1 MTNRFAPI
9 SEPQKQYLMSN
20 ASITVFGGAVGSA
33 KSYGSLLRMLRWV
46 GDKHFV
52 GVFFRKNESTLRS
65 SGGLFWDAVELYQTF
80 DPRVTYTTKPM
91 VIKFPSGATISFM
104 GMKDD
109 HDKEK
114 IRGLQFSAAVVDEAN
129 QVAPD
134 HIMMIQSRLRT
145 KANMIPNLALTCNPN
160 PDHVIAKWVDWHLY
174 PKGTV
179 QFDKYTGQDVDIGGR
194 TDQSKNNTIRYG
206 VQVNGEYVFS
216 ESKQELVEKYPDIC
230 AQIPPI
236 TFTYIGATIFDNPP
250 LLKNNPQY
258 LSTLMNLPRLQ
269 RERDLFGNWWAVPES
284 AGYFKRDWC
293 GDPIT
298 HPPMN
303 MKVKRVRAWD
313 LAASEKSETNAD
325 PDYTVGALVS
335 RTSTGQF
342 FVEDIIR
349 FRKRH
354 GSVIDSVIEVCKR
367 DKEYYGNVDTII
379 PQDPAAAG
387 KIAAQYIVKELA
399 ASGFGCRLDKV
410 GNRGKMERAK
420 PFFALSEAGSV
431 SFIKADWNDYTFSEL
446 EAFDGTGKSGHD
458 DILDA
463 IASGIN
469 FLAKNKTIPD
479 FNLEVITN
487 G

>member
-1 MTNRFAPI
+1 MKFAPI

-20 ASITVFGGAVGSA
+20 ANITVFGGAVGSA
-33 KSYGSLLRMLRWV
+33 KTFGSLLRMLRWV
-46 GDKHFV
+46 NDPHFV
-52 GVFFRKNESTLRS
+52 GVFFRKNESTLRAA
-65 SGGLFWDAVELYQTF
+65 GGLFYDAIELYRQY

-91 VIKFPSGATISFM
+91 VIKFPSGAIISFM

-114 IRGLQFSAAVVDEAN
+114 IRGLQISAAVVDEAN

-134 HIMMIQSRLRT
+134 HIMMIISRLRT
-145 KANMIPNLALTCNPN
+145 KAKMIPNIALTCNPN
-160 PDHVIAKWVDWHLY
+160 PSHVIAKWVEWHLY

-179 QFDKYTGQDVDIGGR
+179 EFDKYTGQEVDIGGR
-194 TDQSKNNTIRYG
+194 TDQSKNNVLRYA
-206 VQVNGEYVFS
+206 VQVDGDYVFS
-216 ESKQELVEKYPDIC
+216 ESKKELMEKYPEIC

-284 AGYFKRDWC
+284 AGFFKRDWC
-293 GDPIT
+293 GELVKFPPIEG
-298 HPPMN
+298 
-303 MKVKRVRAWD
+303 VKRVRAWD
-313 LAASEKSETNAD
+313 LAASEKTEVNAD

-335 RTSTGQF
+335 RTKTGNY

-349 FRKRH
+349 VRKRH
-354 GSVIDSVIEVCKR
+354 GSVIDLVIDTAKKDR
-367 DKEYYGNVDTII
+367 EYYGNVDIII

-387 KIAAQYIVKELA
+387 KTAAKYFVDQLA
-399 ASGFGCRLDKV
+399 SEGLGCKLDKV
-410 GNRGKMERAK
+410 GNKGKLERAK
-420 PFFALSEAGSV
+420 PFFALTEAGSV
-431 SFIKADWNDYTFSEL
+431 SFIEGTWNDYTFSEL
-446 EAFDGTGKSGHD
+446 ESFDGSGRSGHD

-463 IASGIN
+463 IASGVN
-469 FLAKNKTIPD
+469 HLARNKALPE
-479 FNLEVITN
+479 FKLEVITN